1 MVAADLFLM
10 DRYLKAG
17 PMKNLAPMMTQNGA
31 MAEGGNNL
39 WPDLVAHPD
48 YDEFWQSRDIRRH
61 LNNVNCKPHDY
72 CSDLVCEPSVWP
84 QQSCGQARF

>member
-1 MVAADLFLM
+1 
-10 DRYLKAG
+10 
-17 PMKNLAPMMTQNGA
+17 

-61 LNNVNCKPHDY
+61 LPRR
-72 CSDLVCEPSVWP
+72 
-84 QQSCGQARF
+84 ARAPARNPPVGRVDDVLRPVLPVLGGVEEDR

>member
-1 MVAADLFLM
+1 
-10 DRYLKAG
+10 
-17 PMKNLAPMMTQNGA
+17 

-72 CSDLVCEPSVWP
+72 WVRLLRWSVWSQ
-84 QQSCGQARF
+84 QQSCGQAPC